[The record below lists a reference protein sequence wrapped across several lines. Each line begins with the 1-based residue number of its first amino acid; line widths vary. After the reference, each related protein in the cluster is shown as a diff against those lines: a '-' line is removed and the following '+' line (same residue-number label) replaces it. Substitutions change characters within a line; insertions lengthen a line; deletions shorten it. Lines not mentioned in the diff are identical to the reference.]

1 MLQTTNQSCC
11 HGEII
16 TKRSPR
22 HASALASIATA
33 GANAVTAGAAEAPS
47 STPQA
52 LFHGGRQGRKG
63 PKTWGK
69 PWENDWKR
77 LEMS

>member
-1 MLQTTNQSCC
+1 MAKKLCN
-11 HGEII
+11 
-16 TKRSPR
+16 SPPTLPTR
-22 HASALASIATA
+22 HASALASSATA
-33 GANAVTAGAAEAPS
+33 GANAGNAGAAEAPS

-52 LFHGGRQGRKG
+52 LFHGGGQGRKG

-69 PWENDWKR
+69 PWENGWKR